1 MNKRNSSLLS
11 SALRILLLFSTIVGT
26 AVRGQTV
33 SPSITTVPDNKTVTL
48 GANLTLSV
56 ITTGS
61 SPLGYQW
68 QFEQND
74 LVFTTNNVCTLT
86 NLQFAQ
92 AGDYR
97 VILTNDAGS
106 VTGLVTRLAVAPA
119 FLKVAAGAFGSG
131 GTGGAW
137 GDFNNDGHIDLFVA
151 TGNGSSSL
159 LYTND
164 GNGNLFRDTA

>member
-1 MNKRNSSLLS
+1 MNKRNSSLLAS
-11 SALRILLLFSTIVGT
+11 GLRILLIFFTIVGS
-26 AVRGQTV
+26 AGRAQTV
-33 SPSITTVPDNKTVTL
+33 PPGITTVPDNKTITL

-74 LVFTTNNVCTLT
+74 LVFMTNNVCTLT

-97 VILTNDAGS
+97 VIVTNDAGS
-106 VTGLVTRLAVAPA
+106 V
-119 FLKVAAGAFGSG
+119 
-131 GTGGAW
+131 
-137 GDFNNDGHIDLFVA
+137 
-151 TGNGSSSL
+151 
-159 LYTND
+159 
-164 GNGNLFRDTA
+164 